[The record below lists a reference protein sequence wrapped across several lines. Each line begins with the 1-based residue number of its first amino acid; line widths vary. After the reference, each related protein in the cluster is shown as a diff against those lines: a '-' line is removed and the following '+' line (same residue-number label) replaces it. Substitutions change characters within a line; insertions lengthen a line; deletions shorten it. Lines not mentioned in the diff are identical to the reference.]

1 MYKTRHQEF
10 INNLPTD
17 WDIVSLNSIGEIRS
31 GGTPSRDKEDFW
43 NGKIP
48 WVTPSELTSLKT
60 KYLLSTQENITEK
73 GLRSSAAKLLPIGS
87 LLVTTRATIGNVA
100 IASMSVSTNQGF
112 KNIVPGKEI
121 DSTFYY
127 YLLGKISFE
136 MKRLATG
143 TTFDEISRR
152 DFEAILVPK
161 PSLSE
166 QRRIAEILDTLD
178 ETIRKTEALIGKLK
192 QVKAGLLHDLLTRGI
207 DEQGQLR
214 NPATHPEQFKDSPL
228 GRIPREWRVG
238 QIKDLATNL
247 DGKRV
252 PLKQDEREKMK
263 GEIPY
268 YGASGIIDNIDS
280 YLFEG
285 EFVLLGEDGENV
297 VSRNLPLAFRVE
309 GKIWVNNHAHVF
321 KPHKTTNSWFLAELL
336 ESVDYTPYVSGSA
349 QPKLTQAA
357 LDHLLLPIPPIGEQT
372 SIANVIKSHSTRI
385 QKEQSYLNKLQQ
397 LKKGLMEDLLTGK
410 VRVNELEEVQA

>member
-1 MYKTRHQEF
+1 M
-10 INNLPTD
+10 
-17 WDIVSLNSIGEIRS
+17 
-31 GGTPSRDKEDFW
+31 
-43 NGKIP
+43 
-48 WVTPSELTSLKT
+48 
-60 KYLLSTQENITEK
+60 
-73 GLRSSAAKLLPIGS
+73 
-87 LLVTTRATIGNVA
+87 
-100 IASMSVSTNQGF
+100 
-112 KNIVPGKEI
+112 
-121 DSTFYY
+121 
-127 YLLGKISFE
+127 
-136 MKRLATG
+136 
-143 TTFDEISRR
+143 
-152 DFEAILVPK
+152 
-161 PSLSE
+161 
-166 QRRIAEILDTLD
+166 
-178 ETIRKTEALIGKLK
+178 IGKLK

>member
-1 MYKTRHQEF
+1 MF
-10 INNLPTD
+10 NNDEWITSRLED
-17 WDIVSLNSIGEIRS
+17 LVSGITS
-31 GGTPSRDKEDFW
+31 GGTPESGNAMYYTN
-43 NGKIP
+43 NGISFAKIDDLTKCSDRYLTQTEQQI
-48 WVTPSELTSLKT
+48 TPLALKKT
-60 KYLLSTQENITEK
+60 NVKVFPKGTIVVSMYGTIGLVRILGKPIATNQAIAALLAPYNLESTLLVHLLEFN
-73 GLRSSAAKLLPIGS
+73 RAKLVRS
-87 LLVTTRATIGNVA
+87 ASQTTQANISATVL
-100 IASMSVSTNQGF
+100 
-112 KNIVPGKEI
+112 K
-121 DSTFYY
+121 
-127 YLLGKISFE
+127 SFVL
-136 MKRLATG
+136 K
-143 TTFDEISRR
+143 
-152 DFEAILVPK
+152 VPK
-161 PSLSE
+161 QKSE